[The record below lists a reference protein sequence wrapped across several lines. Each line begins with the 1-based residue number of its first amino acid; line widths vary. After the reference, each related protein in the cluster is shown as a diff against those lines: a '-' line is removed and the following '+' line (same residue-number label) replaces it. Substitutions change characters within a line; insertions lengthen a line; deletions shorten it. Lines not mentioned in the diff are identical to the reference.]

1 MLINW
6 GVNDHSWEISFHF
19 KGHMIPF
26 LSSFWKCY
34 VFESTPPWVPFR
46 CKNAWSGV
54 LSTKVQF
61 CQFLLLLPRV
71 AISCTVIVCQL
82 QNVVH
87 KTLSDFVLHC
97 CIVLTKWTYCGSELT
112 AGWDPENNSRKRSSV
127 YWPVLNILSLWRQAQ
142 GLYFI
147 QSLTND
153 HVLLQY
159 T

>member
-1 MLINW
+1 MKILIIW
-6 GVNDHSWEISFHF
+6 GVNWQNSFQF
-19 KGHMIPF
+19 KGQMIPF
-26 LSSFWKCY
+26 LSSFWKCQ
-34 VFESTPPWVPFR
+34 VFESTPPWVPFT

-71 AISCTVIVCQL
+71 AISCIVIVCQL

-97 CIVLTKWTYCGSELT
+97 CIVLSKWTYCGS
-112 AGWDPENNSRKRSSV
+112 AGRDPENNNRKRSSV